1 MDSDDPL
8 VDILSSSPSSSS
20 SQTYLSHLTTL
31 SLSDLLAEPITLQTQ
46 AHHLTSSLTSL
57 THTSYPTFL
66 ALHSTTNALTSSL
79 DSLSSSLDALL
90 TTSLP
95 ALEES
100 AAAWHTRTDTV
111 LHDRSKARIVLEQHD
126 KIKDLFDIPL
136 FIDTC
141 VRNGYFSE
149 ALSLAN
155 HAASLSLGPEAP
167 LILTSIQAEVRHSIM
182 QMLLSLLATLH
193 EPSRKLPALW
203 KAVNFLRKMDAFGS
217 GKFLHDPSTLVH
229 GDNLNVSA
237 DNTVSSEEQ
246 LALAFLTGRL
256 TCLAGM
262 LEPISRDIN
271 RLISNSVPT
280 VQTPVSTSDSDSET
294 TTIASRT
301 ITDRDKEDVA
311 RYLKK
316 YIDVWREGVYDIITQ
331 YSTIFLEEQ
340 PHHRQQSSKSPAS
353 HLPSS
358 LPTQSSDPP
367 QPQPQPLPQP
377 PTHLLSLLT
386 SHLLQKHLLPLLHTT
401 LPLLPLTLLT
411 PLLTQLTY
419 CATAFARVGLDF
431 RGLLGGM
438 IESAVLH
445 SVGSEITDVGE
456 KWVVRIKAAMG
467 VSIENK
473 GKARRSSTAMGK
485 RPSEWLIVPSHA
497 DSLTEPPSSPSG
509 PAHIPPQM
517 LASYPPL
524 AEHTNAL
531 LGVLNSLRLLA
542 PRRIMCELLGV
553 LEEVLGEGG
562 EVLCEYL
569 QGILGADV
577 GLRREPNGD
586 QRKDAG
592 KERERER
599 RIAKMVGEVYFRV
612 FVPFLRRALVEG
624 VYGVKDVDGRSE
636 MNGSGG
642 GSRVNGNSKSTGAE
656 RLKEAA
662 GMWEDMCR

>member
-1 MDSDDPL
+1 MDDPL
-8 VDILSSSPSSSS
+8 ADILSSTSSPT
-20 SQTYLSHLTTL
+20 SQAYLSHLTTL
-31 SLSDLLAEPITLQTQ
+31 SLSELLSEPTTLQTQ

-57 THTSYPTFL
+57 THSSYPTFL
-66 ALHSTTNALTSSL
+66 ALHSTTNALSSSL

-100 AAAWHTRTDTV
+100 AAAWHARTDAV
-111 LHDRSKARIVLEQHD
+111 LHERSRARVVLEQHD

-155 HAASLSLGPEAP
+155 HAMSLSVGAGAP
-167 LILTSIQAEVRHSIM
+167 LILTSIQEEVHHSIT

-193 EPSRKLPALW
+193 EPNRKLPALW

-217 GKFLHDPSTLVH
+217 GRDPSTSLD
-229 GDNLNVSA
+229 GENPSDR
-237 DNTVSSEEQ
+237 TVSSEEQ

-256 TCLAGM
+256 TCLAGA
-262 LEPISRDIN
+262 LEPIARDIN
-271 RLISNSVPT
+271 RLINNNVPT
-280 VQTPVSTSDSDSET
+280 AQTSVSTSDSDDET
-294 TTIASRT
+294 TTITPRT
-301 ITDRDKEDVA
+301 MTDRDKEDVA

-316 YIDVWREGVYDIITQ
+316 YIDVWREGVYDIVTQ

-340 PHHRQQSSKSPAS
+340 PRHCQQTSKSPPPTLPFHLLSS
-353 HLPSS
+353 HS
-358 LPTQSSDPP
+358 TQSTEPP
-367 QPQPQPLPQP
+367 RPLPHRQP
-377 PTHLLSLLT
+377 PTHLLPLLT
-386 SHLLQKHLLPLLHTT
+386 SHLLQQHLLPLLHTT
-401 LPLLPLTLLT
+401 LPLLPLHLLT

-431 RGLLGGM
+431 RSLLGSM
-438 IESAVLH
+438 IETAVLH
-445 SVGSEITDVGE
+445 SVGREITDVGE
-456 KWVVRIKAAMG
+456 KWVARVKAEIG
-467 VSIENK
+467 PSRVKK
-473 GKARRSSTAMGK
+473 GAHSKSATTTGK
-485 RPSEWLIVPSHA
+485 RPSDWLIVPSLV
-497 DSLTEPPSSPSG
+497 DSQAEPPPSPSSR
-509 PAHIPPQM
+509 PSHIPPHI

-542 PRRIMCELLGV
+542 PCRIMCDLLRV
-553 LEEVLGEGG
+553 LEEVLGAGG

-569 QGILGADV
+569 EGVLEAEGVQRNDV
-577 GLRREPNGD
+577 E
-586 QRKDAG
+586 
-592 KERERER
+592 KEREGRVT
-599 RIAKMVGEVYFRV
+599 KMMGEVYFRV

-624 VYGVKDVDGRSE
+624 VYGIKDIDGSEEMSRSRSE
-636 MNGSGG
+636 DSKNGRWTGG
-642 GSRVNGNSKSTGAE
+642 E
-656 RLKEAA
+656 RLREAI

>member
-8 VDILSSSPSSSS
+8 VDILSSSSLSSS
-20 SQTYLSHLTTL
+20 SQAYLSKLTTL
-31 SLSDLLAEPITLQTQ
+31 PLSDLLTEPTTLQTQ

-100 AAAWHTRTDTV
+100 ATAWHQRVDAV
-111 LHDRSKARIVLEQHD
+111 LHDRSKARVVLEQHD

-149 ALSLAN
+149 ALSLAD
-155 HAASLSLGPEAP
+155 HATSLALRPDAP
-167 LILTSIQAEVRHSIM
+167 LILSSIQAEVHHSIT
-182 QMLLSLLATLH
+182 QMLLSLIATLH
-193 EPSRKLPALW
+193 EPNRKLPALW

-217 GKFLHDPSTLVH
+217 GKFLHDPSTHVH
-229 GDNLNVSA
+229 GENSNFLTD
-237 DNTVSSEEQ
+237 DTVSSEEQ

-256 TCLAGM
+256 TCLAGAF
-262 LEPISRDIN
+262 EPIERDIN
-271 RLISNSVPT
+271 RLINNNAPT
-280 VQTPVSTSDSDSET
+280 AQTSITISDSGSET

-301 ITDRDKEDVA
+301 MTDRDREDVA

-340 PHHRQQSSKSPAS
+340 PHYRQQPSKSPPPPS
-353 HLPSS
+353 LPHHL
-358 LPTQSSDPP
+358 LPTQSSEF
-367 QPQPQPLPQP
+367 PQPLAQPQP
-377 PTHLLSLLT
+377 PTHFLPLLT
-386 SHLLQKHLLPLLHTT
+386 SHLLQKHLIPLLHSS
-401 LPLLPLTLLT
+401 LPLLPLSLLT

-419 CATAFARVGLDF
+419 CATAFARVGFDF

-438 IESAVLH
+438 VESAVLH
-445 SVGSEITDVGE
+445 SVGSEITDIGD
-456 KWVVRIKAAMG
+456 KWVVRIKSAMG
-467 VSIENK
+467 ANVENK
-473 GKARRSSTAMGK
+473 GKGHKFFTK
-485 RPSEWLIVPSHA
+485 QPSEWLIVPSLV
-497 DSLTEPPSSPSG
+497 DSLTEPPPSPSG
-509 PAHIPPQM
+509 PAHIPPQI

-524 AEHTNAL
+524 AEHTNAM

-542 PRRIMCELLGV
+542 PRRIMCELRGV
-553 LEEVLGEGG
+553 LEEALGKGG

-569 QGILGADV
+569 ECILGANV
-577 GLRREPNGD
+577 GLRKEPSGD
-586 QRKDAG
+586 QRKDEG
-592 KERERER
+592 KDSETER
-599 RIAKMVGEVYFRV
+599 RLAKMVGDVYFRV
-612 FVPFLRRALVEG
+612 FVPFLKRALVEG
-624 VYGVKDVDGRSE
+624 VYGVKELDEDGE
-636 MNGSGG
+636 MNESRSG
-642 GSRVNGNSKSTGAE
+642 NGNGKRDVG
-656 RLKEAA
+656 R
-662 GMWEDMCR
+662 

>member
-1 MDSDDPL
+1 MDPDDPL
-8 VDILSSSPSSSS
+8 ADVLSSSSSPSS
-20 SQTYLSHLTTL
+20 QAYLSHLTSLPLPELL
-31 SLSDLLAEPITLQTQ
+31 SEPSVLQTQ

-66 ALHSTTNALTSSL
+66 ALHSTTSALTSSL

-100 AAAWHTRTDTV
+100 AAAWHTRTDAV
-111 LHDRSKARIVLEQHD
+111 LQDRGKARIVLEQHD

-155 HAASLSLGPEAP
+155 HAASLALGPEAP
-167 LILTSIQAEVRHSIM
+167 LILTSLQVEVQHSIT

-193 EPSRKLPALW
+193 EPNRKLPALW
-203 KAVNFLRKMDAFGS
+203 KAVNFLRKIDAFGS
-217 GKFLHDPSTLVH
+217 EKYLH
-229 GDNLNVSA
+229 NLSASISVQGETQNITADDTVSA
-237 DNTVSSEEQ
+237 EEQ

-256 TCLAGM
+256 TCLAGA
-262 LEPISRDIN
+262 LEPIARDIN
-271 RLISNSVPT
+271 SLINNNRSP
-280 VQTPVSTSDSDSET
+280 QTKTLVSPIDGENE
-294 TTIASRT
+294 IRNIPRT
-301 ITDRDKEDVA
+301 MTDRDREDVS

-316 YIDVWREGVYDIITQ
+316 YIDIWREGVYDIITQ

-340 PHHRQQSSKSPAS
+340 PHHRQQLSKPPP
-353 HLPSS
+353 PSS
-358 LPTQSSDPP
+358 TSTHIPFSPPVQSYEPTQTLP
-367 QPQPQPLPQP
+367 QPQP

-386 SHLLQKHLLPLLHTT
+386 SHLLQKYLLPLLHST
-401 LPLLPLTLLT
+401 LPLLPLHLLT

-419 CATAFARVGLDF
+419 CANAFARVGLDF

-445 SVGSEITDVGE
+445 SVGGEIKDAN
-456 KWVVRIKAAMG
+456 KQWVVNVKSSMG
-467 VSIENK
+467 TNK
-473 GKARRSSTAMGK
+473 HNNTDGRKSLPGPGK
-485 RPSEWLIVPSHA
+485 RPSDWLVVPSHI
-497 DSLTEPPSSPSG
+497 DSLTEPPPPPSG
-509 PAHIPPQM
+509 PAHIPPQI

-542 PRRIMCELLGV
+542 PCRIMIELLGV
-553 LEEVLGEGG
+553 LEEALGEGG
-562 EVLCEYL
+562 EALCEYL
-569 QGILGADV
+569 ENILGGV
-577 GLRREPNGD
+577 GGGLRREGAE
-586 QRKDAG
+586 KDRG
-592 KERERER
+592 RERKV
-599 RIAKMVGEVYFRV
+599 AKMVGEVYFRV

-624 VYGVKDVDGRSE
+624 VYGIKEVDDGGEVAGRQR
-636 MNGSGG
+636 G
-642 GSRVNGNSKSTGAE
+642 VE
-656 RLKEAA
+656 RLKAA
-662 GMWEDMCR
+662 IAMWDKIGS